1 MIMLPESFKL
11 IFKCKAGSHLYGT
24 NTPLSDVDYRGV
36 FIPDERYFFGCMLS
50 TEQFEDKKNDETYFE
65 IRKFMR
71 LALDNNP
78 NIVELLFVPQDMWEV
93 ATYEWQLICNH
104 KKLFLSKKAKH
115 TFLGYAHSQ
124 FKRIKTH
131 RNWLLYPPLH
141 EPTPEDYGLSSD
153 TRMSDDDLG
162 AFDSLQTKPNR
173 IIVSEDLMQLVT
185 KNKAYKNA
193 KREWDNYQ
201 LWKKNRNPER
211 AKLEEKFGYD
221 TKHASHLLRLIS
233 EGEEL
238 LLKETIT
245 FPRPDAEFLL
255 DVRNGKLRYD
265 ELYLKLEEYEELFE
279 KYYEESPLPH
289 KPETTKVDEL
299 CIKINKTY
307 LRKGSEEWK
316 R

>member
-1 MIMLPESFKL
+1 MIDLPQTFKL

-36 FIPDERYFFGCMLS
+36 FIPDERYFYGCLLS

-78 NIVELLFVPQDMWEV
+78 NIVELLFVPQNMWEV

-104 KKLFLSKKAKH
+104 KKLFLSKKAKY

-124 FKRIKTH
+124 FKRIRTH
-131 RNWLLYPPLH
+131 RNWLLYPPLR
-141 EPTPEDYGLSSD
+141 EPFPEDYGLSSD

-162 AFDSLQTKPNR
+162 AFDSLQAKPNH

-255 DVRNGKLRYD
+255 DVKNGKLRYD

-279 KYYEESPLPH
+279 KYYNESSLPH
-289 KPETTKVDEL
+289 KADATKVDEL
-299 CIKINKTY
+299 CIKINKAY
-307 LRKGSEEWK
+307 LRKDSEEWK

>member
-131 RNWLLYPPLH
+131 RNWLLNPPKK
-141 EPTPEDYGLSSD
+141 EPTLEDFGLAPS
-153 TRMSDDDLG
+153 TRMSDDDIG
-162 AFDSLQTKPNR
+162 AYYSLPPEIQME
-173 IIVSEDLMQLVT
+173 VSGDLMVMVT

-193 KREWDNYQ
+193 RREWDSYQ
-201 LWKKNRNPER
+201 NWKTNRNPER

-221 TKHASHLLRLIS
+221 TKHASHLIRLIS

-238 LLKETIT
+238 LLNGTIT
-245 FPRPDAEFLL
+245 FPRPDSDYLL
-255 DVRNGKLRYD
+255 KIRAGELTYD
-265 ELYLKLEEYEELFE
+265 QLYREMEIYEEKFE
-279 KYYEESPLPH
+279 KYYEVSPLPH
-289 KPETTKVDEL
+289 KPEAIKVDDL
-299 CIKINKTY
+299 CIKINKAY
-307 LRKGSEEWK
+307 LRKDERNGESS
-316 R
+316 

>member
-1 MIMLPESFKL
+1 MIELPPTFKL

-36 FIPDERYFFGCMLS
+36 FIPDERYFYGCMLS

-65 IRKFMR
+65 IRKFMH

-78 NIVELLFVPQDMWEV
+78 NIVELLFVPQNMWEV

-104 KKLFLSKKAKH
+104 KKLFLSKKAKY

-131 RNWLLYPPLH
+131 RNWLLNPPKKKP
-141 EPTPEDYGLSSD
+141 EPEDYGLV
-153 TRMSDDDLG
+153 TKTIMSDDDLG
-162 AFDSLQTKPNR
+162 AYNSLDSKIT
-173 IIVSEDLMQLVT
+173 VVEDLMKVVT

-193 KREWDNYQ
+193 QREWESYQ
-201 LWKKNRNPER
+201 NWKKNRNPER

-221 TKHASHLLRLIS
+221 TKHASHLIRLIS

-238 LLKETIT
+238 LLNGTIT
-245 FPRPDAEFLL
+245 FPRPDAKYLL
-255 DVRNGKLRYD
+255 QIRAG
-265 ELYLKLEEYEELFE
+265 ELTYEQLYRELEIYEEKFE
-279 KYYEESPLPH
+279 KYYNVSPLPH
-289 KPETTKVDEL
+289 KPEVNKIDEL
-299 CIKINKTY
+299 CIKINKAY
-307 LRKGSEEWK
+307 LRKDERNGESS
-316 R
+316 